1 MIVVPEQLDEEF
13 AYWLGFLLA
22 DGCVYEPGRG
32 KGSAVLKVTCIDKEH
47 LEKLQGFLNSKH
59 KLRQAKDCSW
69 QLHIRSNELCNRLGE
84 YGIHP
89 RKSCIAR
96 VDDRLKDNRHFW
108 RGLIDGD
115 GWISWHKHRNTPIIG
130 LCGSEDVCRAFQA
143 YLLSLANFQSATKV
157 RNKGSVHQ
165 YELGAKLARTAM
177 RHLYNDCSIALDRK
191 LTLVQ
196 EYTNE

>member
-1 MIVVPEQLDEEF
+1 MIIVPEQL
-13 AYWLGFLLA
+13 
-22 DGCVYEPGRG
+22 
-32 KGSAVLKVTCIDKEH
+32 KVTSKDQEH
-47 LEKLQGFLNSKH
+47 LVKLQQFLSSGH
-59 KLRQAKDCSW
+59 KLREAKDGTW

-89 RKSCIAR
+89 RKSCVAK

-108 RGLIDGD
+108 RGLVDGD

-130 LCGSEDVCRAFQA
+130 LCGSEDICRAFQT
-143 YLLSLANFQSATKV
+143 YLLSLANFQSTTKP
-157 RNKGSVHQ
+157 RNKGSIYQ

-177 RHLYNDCSIALDRK
+177 CNLYKDCSIALDRK
-191 LTLVQ
+191 LALVQ